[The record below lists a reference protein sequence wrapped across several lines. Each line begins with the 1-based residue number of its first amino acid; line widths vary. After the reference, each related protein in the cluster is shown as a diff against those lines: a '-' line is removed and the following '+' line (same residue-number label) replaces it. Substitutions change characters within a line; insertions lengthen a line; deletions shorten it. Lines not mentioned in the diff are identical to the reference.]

1 MSHHCSLHNVFV
13 VSMRRLFLTP
23 MYCSLSTLSLQT
35 SVIWNFSGWLLRMLM
50 PQKLCPVA
58 LFSAQIKPREARE
71 EPSSSSH
78 AHLRK
83 AGNVILQQVRLGSQS
98 GKRRPGTPKCF
109 PFPSLTAV
117 NKELVTKR
125 WRLLMSRTENLT
137 VFVYM
142 LLKWDAA
149 CSSVFSSIYIYV
161 WILLSPYDYS

>member
-1 MSHHCSLHNVFV
+1 
-13 VSMRRLFLTP
+13 
-23 MYCSLSTLSLQT
+23 
-35 SVIWNFSGWLLRMLM
+35 M

-109 PFPSLTAV
+109 PFPSDC
-117 NKELVTKR
+117 
-125 WRLLMSRTENLT
+125 SRHEEMKI
-137 VFVYM
+137 VDVQ
-142 LLKWDAA
+142 D
-149 CSSVFSSIYIYV
+149 
-161 WILLSPYDYS
+161 

>member
-1 MSHHCSLHNVFV
+1 
-13 VSMRRLFLTP
+13 
-23 MYCSLSTLSLQT
+23 MYCSLSTLSLRT

-117 NKELVTKR
+117 NEELVTKR
-125 WRLLMSRTENLT
+125 WRLLMSRTENPQSLST
-137 VFVYM
+137 CCWNEM
-142 LLKWDAA
+142 LL
-149 CSSVFSSIYIYV
+149 V
-161 WILLSPYDYS
+161 LLCFLRFTFMSEYYWALMIIVRLYYT